1 MPYHFRIGIKYQ
13 YTVSAKNKKKNTSEM
28 KMRGKKKR
36 ENRQHGPH
44 PIYALC
50 NLFSIYF

>member
-13 YTVSAKNKKKNTSEM
+13 YTVSAKKKKKNTSETT
-28 KMRGKKKR
+28 MREKKKR
-36 ENRQHGPH
+36 KNRQPGPH

-50 NLFSIYF
+50 NLFFIYF